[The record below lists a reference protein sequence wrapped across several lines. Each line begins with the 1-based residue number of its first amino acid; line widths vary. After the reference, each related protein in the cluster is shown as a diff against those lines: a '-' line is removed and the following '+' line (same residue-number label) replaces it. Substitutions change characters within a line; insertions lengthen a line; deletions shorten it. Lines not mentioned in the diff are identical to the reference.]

1 MFIVLKSFAGKEHS
15 GTKGKLIEIK
25 DDAFAKSL
33 INAGFIAECSK
44 QDKSNADKDKE
55 IVELKS
61 TISELTEKNIK
72 LEEEKAELL
81 LKIQELEDASS
92 DDDASSNE
100 SGTDGTTDSQN
111 KNEDEIK
118 DTNKVS
124 SNK

>member
-55 IVELKS
+55 I
-61 TISELTEKNIK
+61 
-72 LEEEKAELL
+72 AE
-81 LKIQELEDASS
+81 
-92 DDDASSNE
+92 
-100 SGTDGTTDSQN
+100 
-111 KNEDEIK
+111 
-118 DTNKVS
+118 
-124 SNK
+124 